1 MLATDNFPDNMKIVD
16 IAPVVKRKGP
26 LQKESYRDENVLSA
40 ILKIFEK
47 IMQSKPPYLCGYRR
61 KVLVHSLEKKSLI
74 KTFDIIKHDLL
85 IAKPHAYDFNNNLH
99 KLCYSYL
106 NNR

>member
-1 MLATDNFPDNMKIVD
+1 MLATDNFPDNMKIID

-47 IMQSKPPYLCGYRR
+47 LMQSKSQ
-61 KVLVHSLEKKSLI
+61 V
-74 KTFDIIKHDLL
+74 T
-85 IAKPHAYDFNNNLH
+85 
-99 KLCYSYL
+99 
-106 NNR
+106 